1 MRSGV
6 GAFWLDSRLEWCFL
20 VFFLDEV
27 VDLEEVEEDE
37 LDCCGAGALGCAA
50 GASSQAQEKARAMA
64 NQCVELWPLARR
76 IWVLSRKRGIAQ
88 EANAEA
94 AANEATQTDPTQ
106 DERRGHGQGIAE
118 GRGVTACP
126 YGWKVGTVRMSTGAS

>member
-1 MRSGV
+1 V
-6 GAFWLDSRLEWCFL
+6 
-20 VFFLDEV
+20 
-27 VDLEEVEEDE
+27 VEEEEE
-37 LDCCGAGALGCAA
+37 LDCCGARAPGRA
-50 GASSQAQEKARAMA
+50 GVAIKPDSDKAEMTA
-64 NQCVELWPLARR
+64 NQCVVLWPLARR

-126 YGWKVGTVRMSTGAS
+126 YGWKVGTVRISTGAG